1 MMSPQGIRKKKCRS
15 ETEETTPMHIGIHLT
30 PFFSPTDRPPTQV
43 MDEVVAIAQRA
54 SQLGYAWISAPH
66 HWAAHPSV
74 WPQPF
79 PLLARLAPET
89 GSMRLMTLVILLPLL
104 NPVETAE
111 HVATLDAIAHGRLTL
126 GVAIGYRQAE
136 LEAVGLTR
144 RDRVPKLEESLALM
158 KQLWT
163 GEEVTFAGRYARVTK
178 LRMGLTPVQKPHPPI
193 VMGCQSERATAR
205 AARLTDGA
213 FFGPQVGWADIGKLL
228 DVYRRARADAGHPSP
243 GVLGASRALLL
254 GRDQEDAERIGR
266 AYLERTF
273 ANYRAW
279 AMQEATMVPLALSFD
294 RPLQD
299 WTVHGSPADCVETL
313 LRAHEE
319 MGLSAISFTMYN
331 LPRELPARLEYL
343 ERVAAEI
350 LRKMT

>member
-1 MMSPQGIRKKKCRS
+1 MQ
-15 ETEETTPMHIGIHLT
+15 IGIHLT
-30 PFFSPTDRPPTQV
+30 PFFSPTDRAPTQV
-43 MDEVVAIAQRA
+43 VDEVVAIARRA

-89 GSMRLMTLVILLPLL
+89 GEMRLMTLVILLPLL
-104 NPVETAE
+104 NPIETAE
-111 HVATLDAIAHGRLTL
+111 HVATLDAISHGRLTL
-126 GVAIGYRQAE
+126 GVAIGYREAE

-144 RDRVPKLEESLALM
+144 KDRVPKLEEALALM

-163 GEEVTFAGRYARVTK
+163 GEEVTFTGQYARVTK

-205 AARLTDGA
+205 AARLTDGV
-213 FFGPQVGWADIGKLL
+213 FFGPQVSWADIGKLI
-228 DVYRRARADAGHPSP
+228 DTYRQARLEAGQPSP

-254 GRDQEDAERIGR
+254 GRDQEDAARIGR

-279 AMQEATMVPLALSFD
+279 DMQEATMVPLALSFD

-299 WTVHGSPADCVETL
+299 WTVHGSTADCVETL
-313 LRAHEE
+313 LRAREE
-319 MGLSAISFTMYN
+319 LGLTHISLTMYN
-331 LPRELPARLEYL
+331 LPRELPARLDYL
-343 ERVAAEI
+343 ERVAEEI
-350 LRKMT
+350 LRKVA

>member
-1 MMSPQGIRKKKCRS
+1 MQ
-15 ETEETTPMHIGIHLT
+15 IGIHLT

-43 MDEVVAIAQRA
+43 IDELVAVAHRA
-54 SQLGYAWISAPH
+54 SELGFAWISAPH
-66 HWAAHPSV
+66 HWAAYPSV

-111 HVATLDAIAHGRLTL
+111 NVVTLDAISHGRLTL
-126 GVAIGYRQAE
+126 GVAIGYREAE
-136 LEAVGLTR
+136 LKAVRLTR
-144 RDRVPKLEESLALM
+144 KDRVPKLEESLAVM
-158 KQLWT
+158 KQLWS
-163 GEEVTFAGRYARVTK
+163 GEEVTFAGRYTQVAK

-205 AARLTDGA
+205 AARLTDGV
-213 FFGPQVGWADIGKLL
+213 FFGPQVSWSDIGKLL
-228 DVYRRARADAGHPSP
+228 QVYRQARTGAGQPTP

-254 GRDQEDAERIGR
+254 GRDQEDAARIGR

-279 AMQEATMVPLALSFD
+279 EMQEATMVPLALSFD
-294 RPLQD
+294 RSLRD
-299 WTVHGSPADCVETL
+299 WTVHGSTADCVETL
-313 LRAHEE
+313 LRAREE
-319 MGLSAISFTMYN
+319 MGLTHISFTMYN
-331 LPRELPARLEYL
+331 LPSELPARLEYL
-343 ERVAAEI
+343 ERVAEEI
-350 LRKMT
+350 LRKVA

>member
-1 MMSPQGIRKKKCRS
+1 
-15 ETEETTPMHIGIHLT
+15 MHIGIHLT

-43 MDEVVAIAQRA
+43 IDEVVAIAQRA

-66 HWAAHPSV
+66 HWTAHPSV

-89 GSMRLMTLVILLPLL
+89 GSMRLMTLVVLLPLL

-111 HVATLDAIAHGRLTL
+111 HVATLDAISHGRLTL
-126 GVAIGYRQAE
+126 GVAIGYREAE

-144 RDRVPKLEESLALM
+144 QDRVPKLVESLTLM
-158 KQLWT
+158 KQLWS
-163 GEEVTFAGRYARVTK
+163 GEEVTLTGRYTRVTK

-205 AARLTDGA
+205 AARLTDGV
-213 FFGPQVGWADIGKLL
+213 FFGPQVGWSDISKLL
-228 DVYRRARADAGHPSP
+228 DVYQRARVEAGHSMP
-243 GVLGASRALLL
+243 GILGASRALLL
-254 GRDQEDAERIGR
+254 GQDREDAARIGR

-279 AMQEATMVPLALSFD
+279 EMQESTMVPLALSFD
-294 RPLQD
+294 RPLDD
-299 WTVHGSPADCVETL
+299 WTVHGSTANCVETL
-313 LRAHEE
+313 LRAREE
-319 MGLSAISFTMYN
+319 MGLSHISLTTYN

-343 ERVAAEI
+343 QRVAEEI
-350 LRKMT
+350 LQKVA

>member
-1 MMSPQGIRKKKCRS
+1 
-15 ETEETTPMHIGIHLT
+15 MHIGIHLT

-43 MDEVVAIAQRA
+43 IDEVMAIAQRA
-54 SQLGYAWISAPH
+54 SQLGFAWISAPH
-66 HWAAHPSV
+66 HWTAHPSV

-111 HVATLDAIAHGRLTL
+111 SVATLDAISHGRLTL
-126 GVAIGYRQAE
+126 GVAIGYREAE

-158 KQLWT
+158 KQLWS
-163 GEEVTFAGRYARVTK
+163 GDEVTFAGRYTRVTK

-193 VMGCQSERATAR
+193 VMGCQSARATAR
-205 AARLTDGA
+205 AARLTDGV
-213 FFGPQVGWADIGKLL
+213 FFGPQVSWADIGRLL
-228 DVYRRARADAGHPSP
+228 DVYRQSRAEAGIAST
-243 GVLGASRALLL
+243 GMLGASRALLL
-254 GRDQEDAERIGR
+254 GTDQADAARIGR

-279 AMQEATMVPLALSFD
+279 EMQEATMVPLALSFD

-299 WTVHGSPADCVETL
+299 WTVHGSTADCVETL
-313 LRAHEE
+313 LHARDE
-319 MGLSAISFTMYN
+319 MALSHISLTMYN
-331 LPRELPARLEYL
+331 LPRELAARLEYL
-343 ERVAAEI
+343 ERVSEDI
-350 LRKMT
+350 VRKVS

>member
-1 MMSPQGIRKKKCRS
+1 MQ
-15 ETEETTPMHIGIHLT
+15 IGIHLT

-43 MDEVVAIAQRA
+43 IDEVVTLAQRA

-111 HVATLDAIAHGRLTL
+111 HVATLDAISHGRLTL
-126 GVAIGYRQAE
+126 GVAIGYREAE

-144 RDRVPKLEESLALM
+144 RDRVPKLVESLTLM
-158 KQLWT
+158 KQLWS
-163 GEEVTFAGRYARVTK
+163 GEEVTFSGRYTCVTK
-178 LRMGLTPVQKPHPPI
+178 LRMGLTPVQQPHPPL

-205 AARLTDGA
+205 AGRLTDGV
-213 FFGPQVGWADIGKLL
+213 FFGPQVGWKDIGKLL
-228 DVYRRARADAGHPSP
+228 DVYRRARAEAGHTTP
-243 GVLGASRALLL
+243 GILGASRALLL
-254 GRDQEDAERIGR
+254 GQDRADAARIGR

-273 ANYRAW
+273 ANYRTW
-279 AMQEATMVPLALSFD
+279 EMQESTMVPLALSFD
-294 RPLQD
+294 RPLDD
-299 WTVHGSPADCVETL
+299 WTVHGSTADCVETL
-313 LRAHEE
+313 LRAREE
-319 MGLSAISFTMYN
+319 MGLTDISLTMYN
-331 LPRELPARLEYL
+331 LPRELSARLEYL
-343 ERVAAEI
+343 QRVAEEI
-350 LRKMT
+350 LRKVV

>member
-1 MMSPQGIRKKKCRS
+1 MQ
-15 ETEETTPMHIGIHLT
+15 IGIHLT

-43 MDEVVAIAQRA
+43 IDEVVAIAHRA

-66 HWAAHPSV
+66 HWTAHPSV

-111 HVATLDAIAHGRLTL
+111 NVATLDAISHGRLTL
-126 GVAIGYRQAE
+126 GVAIGYREAE

-144 RDRVPKLEESLALM
+144 KDRVPKLVESLTLM
-158 KQLWT
+158 KQLWS
-163 GEEVTFAGRYARVTK
+163 GEEVTFAGRYTRVTK
-178 LRMGLTPVQKPHPPI
+178 LRMGLTPVQTPHPPL

-205 AARLTDGA
+205 AARLTDGV
-213 FFGPQVGWADIGKLL
+213 FFGPQVGWPDIAKLL
-228 DVYRRARADAGHPSP
+228 DVYRQARAEAGHPSP
-243 GVLGASRALLL
+243 GIRGASRALLL
-254 GRDQEDAERIGR
+254 GKDQADAARIGR

-279 AMQEATMVPLALSFD
+279 EMQESTMVPLALSFD

-299 WTVHGSPADCVETL
+299 WTVHGSTADCVETL
-313 LRAHEE
+313 LRARDE
-319 MGLSAISFTMYN
+319 MGLTHISLTMYN
-331 LPRELPARLEYL
+331 LPRELTARIEYL
-343 ERVAAEI
+343 ERVAEDI
-350 LRKMT
+350 LRKVS

>member
-1 MMSPQGIRKKKCRS
+1 MQ
-15 ETEETTPMHIGIHLT
+15 IGIHLT

-43 MDEVVAIAQRA
+43 IDEVVAIAHRT
-54 SQLGYAWISAPH
+54 SQLGYSWISAPH
-66 HWAAHPSV
+66 HWTAHPSV

-89 GSMRLMTLVILLPLL
+89 GSMQLMTLVILLPLL

-111 HVATLDAIAHGRLTL
+111 NVATLDAISHGRLTL
-126 GVAIGYRQAE
+126 GIAIGYREAE

-144 RDRVPKLEESLALM
+144 KDRVPKLVESLTLM
-158 KQLWT
+158 KQLWS
-163 GEEVTFAGRYARVTK
+163 GEEVTFDGRYTRVSK

-205 AARLTDGA
+205 AARLTDGV
-213 FFGPQVGWADIGKLL
+213 FFGPQVDWADIGKLL
-228 DVYRRARADAGHPSP
+228 DVYRRARAEAGHPSP
-243 GVLGASRALLL
+243 GILGASRALLL
-254 GRDQEDAERIGR
+254 GKDQADAARIGR

-279 AMQEATMVPLALSFD
+279 EMQESTMVPLALSFD

-299 WTVHGSPADCVETL
+299 WTVHGSTADCVETL
-313 LRAHEE
+313 LRARDE
-319 MGLSAISFTMYN
+319 MGLTHISLTMYN

-343 ERVAAEI
+343 QRVSEDI
-350 LRKMT
+350 LRKVV

>member
-1 MMSPQGIRKKKCRS
+1 MQ
-15 ETEETTPMHIGIHLT
+15 IGIHLT
-30 PFFSPTDRPPTQV
+30 PFFSPTDRPPAQV
-43 MDEVVAIAQRA
+43 VDEVVAIAHRA

-66 HWAAHPSV
+66 HWTAHPSV

-111 HVATLDAIAHGRLTL
+111 NVATLDAISDGRLTL
-126 GVAIGYRQAE
+126 GVAIGYRAAE

-144 RDRVPKLEESLALM
+144 KDRVPKLVESLTLM
-158 KQLWT
+158 KQLWS

-178 LRMGLTPVQKPHPPI
+178 LRMGLTPVQTPHPPI

-205 AARLTDGA
+205 AARLTDGV
-213 FFGPQVGWADIGKLL
+213 FFGPQVGWPDIAKLL
-228 DVYRRARADAGHPSP
+228 DVYRHARAEAGHPSP
-243 GVLGASRALLL
+243 GILGASRALLL
-254 GRDQEDAERIGR
+254 GKDRADAARIGR

-279 AMQEATMVPLALSFD
+279 EMQESTMVPLALSFD

-299 WTVHGSPADCVETL
+299 WTVHGSTADCVETL
-313 LRAHEE
+313 LRARDE
-319 MGLSAISFTMYN
+319 MGLTHISLTMYN
-331 LPRELPARLEYL
+331 LPRELTARIEYL
-343 ERVAAEI
+343 ERVAEDI
-350 LRKMT
+350 LRKVS

>member
-1 MMSPQGIRKKKCRS
+1 
-15 ETEETTPMHIGIHLT
+15 MHIGIHLT

-43 MDEVVAIAQRA
+43 IDEVVAIAHRA
-54 SQLGYAWISAPH
+54 SQLGYAWVSAPH
-66 HWAAHPSV
+66 HWAAYPTL

-89 GSMRLMTLVILLPLL
+89 GSMRLLTLVVLLPLM
-104 NPVETAE
+104 NPVAMAE
-111 HVATLDAIAHGRLTL
+111 EVTSLDAISHGRLTL
-126 GVAIGYRQAE
+126 GVAIGYREAE

-144 RDRVPKLEESLALM
+144 KDRVPKLVESLTLM
-158 KQLWT
+158 KQLWS
-163 GEEVTFAGRYARVTK
+163 GEEVTFTGRYTHVTK

-213 FFGPQVGWADIGKLL
+213 FFGPQVSWADIGTLL
-228 DVYRRARADAGHPSP
+228 DVYRRARAEAGHASP
-243 GVLGASRALLL
+243 GILGASRALLL
-254 GRDQEDAERIGR
+254 GKDQADAARIGQ

-279 AMQEATMVPLALSFD
+279 EMQESSMVPLALSFD

-299 WTVHGSPADCVETL
+299 WTVHGSTTDCVETL
-313 LRAHEE
+313 VRAREE
-319 MGLSAISFTMYN
+319 MGLTHISLTIYN

-343 ERVAAEI
+343 QQVAEDI
-350 LRKMT
+350 LQKVS

>member
-1 MMSPQGIRKKKCRS
+1 MY
-15 ETEETTPMHIGIHLT
+15 IGIHLT

-43 MDEVVAIAQRA
+43 VDELVAIAQRA
-54 SQLGYAWISAPH
+54 SQLGFAWISAPH
-66 HWAAHPSV
+66 HWAAYPSV

-89 GSMRLMTLVILLPLL
+89 GSMRLLTLVILLPLV

-111 HVATLDAIAHGRLTL
+111 NVATLDAISHGRLTL
-126 GVAIGYRQAE
+126 GIAIGYREAE
-136 LEAVGLTR
+136 LEAVGLMR
-144 RDRVPKLEESLALM
+144 KDRVPKLEESLALM
-158 KQLWT
+158 KQLWS
-163 GEEVTFAGRYARVTK
+163 GEEVTFTGRYTRVAK

-205 AARLTDGA
+205 AARLTDGV
-213 FFGPQVGWADIGKLL
+213 FFGPQVGWAHIGKLL
-228 DVYRRARADAGHPSP
+228 DVYRRARAAAGTTSL
-243 GVLGASRALLL
+243 GMVGASRALLL
-254 GRDQEDAERIGR
+254 GKDQADAARIGR

-279 AMQEATMVPLALSFD
+279 DMQEATMVPLALSFD

-313 LRAHEE
+313 LHARDA
-319 MGLSAISFTMYN
+319 MGLSHISLTMYN
-331 LPRELPARLEYL
+331 LPRELSARLEYL
-343 ERVAAEI
+343 DRVAEDI
-350 LRKMT
+350 VRKVA

>member
-1 MMSPQGIRKKKCRS
+1 MQ
-15 ETEETTPMHIGIHLT
+15 IGIHLT
-30 PFFSPTDRPPTQV
+30 PFFSPTDRPPSQV
-43 MDEVVAIAQRA
+43 VDEVVALAHRA
-54 SQLGYAWISAPH
+54 SQLGFAWISAPH
-66 HWAAHPSV
+66 HWTAHPSV

-111 HVATLDAIAHGRLTL
+111 NVATLDAISHGRLTL
-126 GVAIGYRQAE
+126 GVAIGYRAAE

-144 RDRVPKLEESLALM
+144 KDRVPKLEESLSLM
-158 KQLWT
+158 KQLWS
-163 GEEVTFAGRYARVTK
+163 GEEVTFAGRYTHVTK
-178 LRMGLTPVQKPHPPI
+178 LRMGLTPVQQPHPPI

-205 AARLTDGA
+205 AARLTDGV

-228 DVYRRARADAGHPSP
+228 DVYRRARAEAGHLSP
-243 GVLGASRALLL
+243 GMLGASRALLL
-254 GRDQEDAERIGR
+254 GKDQADAARIGR

-279 AMQEATMVPLALSFD
+279 EMQESTMVPLALSFD

-299 WTVHGSPADCVETL
+299 WTVHGSTADCVETL
-313 LRAHEE
+313 LRARQE
-319 MGLSAISFTMYN
+319 MGLTDISFTMYN

-343 ERVAAEI
+343 ERVSEEI
-350 LRKMT
+350 LRKVT

>member
-1 MMSPQGIRKKKCRS
+1 MQ
-15 ETEETTPMHIGIHLT
+15 IGIHLT
-30 PFFSPTDRPPTQV
+30 PFFSPTDRPPAQV
-43 MDEVVAIAQRA
+43 VDEAVALAHRA

-66 HWAAHPSV
+66 HWTAHPSV

-111 HVATLDAIAHGRLTL
+111 HVATLDAISHGRLTL
-126 GVAIGYRQAE
+126 GVAIGYREAE

-144 RDRVPKLEESLALM
+144 KDRVPKLVESLTLM
-158 KQLWT
+158 KQLWS
-163 GEEVTFAGRYARVTK
+163 GDEVTFAGRYARVTK

-205 AARLTDGA
+205 AARLTDGV
-213 FFGPQVGWADIGKLL
+213 FFGPQVDWADIGKLL
-228 DVYRRARADAGHPSP
+228 DVYRHARAQAGHPSP

-254 GRDQEDAERIGR
+254 GKDQADAARIGR

-279 AMQEATMVPLALSFD
+279 EMQEATMVPLALSFD
-294 RPLQD
+294 RPLEE
-299 WTVHGSPADCVETL
+299 WTVHGSTADCVETL
-313 LRAHEE
+313 LRARDE
-319 MGLSAISFTMYN
+319 MGLTHISLTMYN

-343 ERVAAEI
+343 ERVSEDI
-350 LRKMT
+350 LRKVA

>member
-1 MMSPQGIRKKKCRS
+1 
-15 ETEETTPMHIGIHLT
+15 MHIGIHLT

-43 MDEVVAIAQRA
+43 VDEVVALAQRA

-66 HWAAHPSV
+66 HWTAHPSV

-89 GSMRLMTLVILLPLL
+89 GSMQLMTLVILLPLL

-111 HVATLDAIAHGRLTL
+111 HVATLDAITHGRLTL
-126 GVAIGYRQAE
+126 GVAIGYREAE

-144 RDRVPKLEESLALM
+144 KDRVPKLVESLTLM
-158 KQLWT
+158 KQLWS
-163 GEEVTFAGRYARVTK
+163 GEEVTFTGRYTRVTK

-205 AARLTDGA
+205 AARLTDGV
-213 FFGPQVGWADIGKLL
+213 FLGPQVSWADIGKLL
-228 DVYRRARADAGHPSP
+228 DVYQRARLEAGHSTP

-254 GRDQEDAERIGR
+254 GEDRADAARIGR
-266 AYLERTF
+266 TYLERTF

-279 AMQEATMVPLALSFD
+279 EMQEPTMVPLALSFD
-294 RPLQD
+294 RPLDD
-299 WTVHGSPADCVETL
+299 WTIHGSTADCVETL
-313 LRAHEE
+313 LRARDE
-319 MGLSAISFTMYN
+319 MGLTHISLTMYN

-343 ERVAAEI
+343 ERVADEI
-350 LRKMT
+350 LRKVV